1 MTVSA
6 QLDNSKTHQ
15 PILVSQES
23 LNKLRQQN
31 QVFELSNSKLKE
43 RDIVLYD
50 MIGKALRKKDTLR
63 ANMFANELV
72 RVRHLRRVFSQSQ
85 LVIECMTIRMES
97 LLDLYNAI
105 QMEPISEV
113 IKEVIGYVQGVSPEF
128 VSGLEQLTRLA
139 SDTLK
144 QTTISLNQPALDEI
158 FITTNPESTA
168 ILKEVSAAIE
178 SCLQKS
184 FPEPPVSES
193 SVGEKGVEAI
203 AYDSEPTFA
212 PKKAVVSNTSNDLTV
227 LSEDVM
233 KILESFGSKDRE
245 KIEETLA

>member
-6 QLDNSKTHQ
+6 QLDNSKTRQ

-144 QTTISLNQPALDEI
+144 QTTISLKQPALDEI
-158 FITTNPESTA
+158 FSATNPESTA

-193 SVGEKGVEAI
+193 SVGEKPVEAI
-203 AYDSEPTFA
+203 AFGSEPTFA
-212 PKKAVVSNTSNDLTV
+212 PKKAVVSNSSNDLTV